1 MKRFPVAL
9 VALASLAAGT
19 AWAAETALIPR
30 ALLFGNATRRLP
42 QLSPDGT
49 QISWLAP
56 DDHGVVNVWAR
67 GFGSDSARAVTH
79 EDHRPIPW
87 YCWAG
92 DGKHLL
98 YLQDR
103 DGDENHHLFSV
114 DLEGGAVRDLTPYP
128 GVRAQNVLVSPG
140 HPDHIFVAL
149 NQRDR
154 RVFDMYRVDLA
165 TGTARLEAENPGDV
179 LTWATDWEFAIR
191 AATAFD
197 PKTCNSV
204 VRVRD
209 AVDTPWRDLVVMPF
223 EKALFQGQFVGG
235 SLIACFAPDNRGLII
250 HSALADGFGRLV
262 RVHPETGAEVEVIA
276 RDPHCDVADD
286 GNQPSVMIDDQTR
299 RVVAVE
305 FDPGVPYW
313 KAIDPAYRE
322 ALDRIQREAGGFPRV
337 ISRDRADKKWIVAI
351 ERSDAPIAYCTYDRQ
366 TRAVARL
373 YSDHPELA
381 KQRLAAK
388 KTVTIPARDGLGMVS
403 YLTLPPGSA
412 GKKLPLVLDIH
423 GGPWWR
429 FHNNFDQQAQLLAN
443 RGYAVLQV
451 NYRGSTGFGTAF
463 LNASTHQ
470 WGRGTQEDLYDAV
483 KWAIDRGIAD
493 PHRIAAL
500 GWSGGGYGTLMALAQ
515 RPDMF
520 ACGVDGVGPADLATL
535 FRSFPT
541 YWDGILARWRRR
553 VGDVEHDDALNRAIS
568 PLYHV
573 DAITS
578 PLLIGQGK
586 NDPRVTIANADA
598 MVKSLRDAGRDVTY
612 VVYADEGHGFARPE
626 NNLDFYGRV
635 EEFLARHLRGRAE
648 PWVKIEGSTA
658 QVVQGV
664 PAAGT
669 P

>member
-1 MKRFPVAL
+1 V
-9 VALASLAAGT
+9 GD
-19 AWAAETALIPR
+19 
-30 ALLFGNATRRLP
+30 RL
-42 QLSPDGT
+42 
-49 QISWLAP
+49 
-56 DDHGVVNVWAR
+56 GV
-67 GFGSDSARAVTH
+67 
-79 EDHRPIPW
+79 
-87 YCWAG
+87 
-92 DGKHLL
+92 
-98 YLQDR
+98 
-103 DGDENHHLFSV
+103 
-114 DLEGGAVRDLTPYP
+114 
-128 GVRAQNVLVSPG
+128 
-140 HPDHIFVAL
+140 
-149 NQRDR
+149 
-154 RVFDMYRVDLA
+154 
-165 TGTARLEAENPGDV
+165 
-179 LTWATDWEFAIR
+179 
-191 AATAFD
+191 
-197 PKTCNSV
+197 
-204 VRVRD
+204 
-209 AVDTPWRDLVVMPF
+209 
-223 EKALFQGQFVGG
+223 
-235 SLIACFAPDNRGLII
+235 
-250 HSALADGFGRLV
+250 
-262 RVHPETGAEVEVIA
+262 

-286 GNQPSVMIDDQTR
+286 GNQVSVMIDDQTR

-313 KAIDPAYRE
+313 KAIDPAYHE

-337 ISRDRADKKWIVAI
+337 ISSDRANKKWIVAI

-366 TRAVARL
+366 TRQVARL
-373 YSDHPELA
+373 YSNNPELA
-381 KQRLAAK
+381 KQRLAPK

-429 FHNNFDQQAQLLAN
+429 FHDNFDQQAQLLAN

-451 NYRGSTGFGTAF
+451 NYRGSVGFGTAF
-463 LNASTHQ
+463 LNASNNQ
-470 WGRGTQEDLYDAV
+470 WGRGTQQDLYDAV

-493 PHRIAAL
+493 PHRIGAM

-598 MVKSLRDAGRDVTY
+598 MVKSLRQAGRDVTY
-612 VVYADEGHGFARPE
+612 VVYPDEGHGFARPE

-648 PWVKIEGSTA
+648 PWIKIEGSTA

-664 PAAGT
+664 PATGT